1 MKTNQTMPAFQVSP
15 ALAIADSVQFAEY
28 FKDVKNVICLL
39 IKK

>member
-1 MKTNQTMPAFQVSP
+1 MKPNESIPDYRVSP
-15 ALAIADSVQFAEY
+15 VLATADAIQFAEY

>member
-1 MKTNQTMPAFQVSP
+1 MKDQISSPATQVSP

>member
-1 MKTNQTMPAFQVSP
+1 MKDQICIPDYRVSP